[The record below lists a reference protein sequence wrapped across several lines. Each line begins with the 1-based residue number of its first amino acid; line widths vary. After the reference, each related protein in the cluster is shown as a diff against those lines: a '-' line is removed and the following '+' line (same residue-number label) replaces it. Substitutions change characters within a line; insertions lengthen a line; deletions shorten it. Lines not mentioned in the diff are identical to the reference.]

1 MHKDAPPSQQQ
12 QQQQAKAKPDPS
24 NTSFDFSPHGGVTFK
39 ENPNLNLQ
47 MVGTGYGGDD
57 SHATSAASDVPRLSQ
72 PLSKARRR
80 VSRGTWL
87 ARCSWCET
95 LTPAPGFYPRPTLVF
110 RGKLLCGWDEA
121 LSALIFHCMRRLQ
134 MTVENDNLA

>member
-12 QQQQAKAKPDPS
+12 QQQQQTKAKSEPS

-47 MVGTGYGGDD
+47 MVGTGYGGED
-57 SHATSAASDVPRLSQ
+57 SHAAASDAPRPSQ

-87 ARCSWCET
+87 ARCSWGET
-95 LTPAPGFYPRPTLVF
+95 LTPTPGFCPRPTRVF

-121 LSALIFHCMRRLQ
+121 LNALIFHCMRRLQ
-134 MTVENDNLA
+134 ITV